1 MTYYIHNI
9 LRQIIEMKAYYIS
22 QTKISKFFAIKLLKL
37 NNKEVKMKQFF
48 KLFVTN
54 FIQQLLDIHF

>member
-1 MTYYIHNI
+1 
-9 LRQIIEMKAYYIS
+9 MKAYYIS
-22 QTKISKFFAIKLLKL
+22 QTKISKFFAMKLLKL